1 MRGKLYDFYILHQKK
16 FKENSILVSLFTL
29 EFGKLSAIIRVNKK
43 QQNLYQ
49 PITKLR
55 GEISFSKKGDGL
67 NKVFNIEFVESNYK
81 SSYIILLSIQYVNE
95 LMYLLLSYSHEE
107 EILFRKYDFLIK
119 NINESNYKYLLRMF
133 ELELLNALGQA
144 ICIEEDIAGEKISQN
159 MFYEIIPLTGFKL
172 MVEKDTSKISG
183 KSIKRIYDS
192 MLIWDEEDLAHI
204 GRITRVSINACL
216 DKRELKSRKLLLDYL
231 RLKEN

>member
-1 MRGKLYDFYILHQKK
+1 MKGKLYDFYILHQKK
-16 FKENSILVSLFTL
+16 YKENSILVSLFTL

-95 LMYLLLSYSHEE
+95 LMYLLLTYSHEE
-107 EILFRKYDFLIK
+107 EALFRKYDFLIK
-119 NINESNYKYLLRMF
+119 NINENNYKYLLRMF
-133 ELELLNALGQA
+133 ELELLNSLGQT
-144 ICIEEDIAGEKISQN
+144 ICTDKDIAGEKIKLDE
-159 MFYEIIPLTGFKL
+159 FYEVIPLTGFKL

-183 KSIKRIYDS
+183 KSIKKIYDS
-192 MLIWDEEDLAHI
+192 MVLWDEEDLAYI
-204 GRITRVSINACL
+204 GKITKISINACL
-216 DKRELKSRKLLLDYL
+216 DRRELKSRKLLLDYL
-231 RLKEN
+231 RLKDN